1 MSTMSNKITGKE
13 YPLSKI
19 FSADFEYHIPG
30 YQRPYAWTEEET
42 GILFDDLYE
51 FFQTEAVDNYFLGSI
66 VLIKDENKPYADVID
81 GQQRLT
87 TLSIL
92 FSVMANSFH
101 TEAYRNNCKKYLQE
115 EGNILEGIAAQ
126 PRIFLRDWDQDFFSK
141 YIQDIQ
147 LDALVQIDP
156 VTLDT
161 EAKRH
166 IQKNCTVLR
175 EKFSKVF
182 NDENDLLK
190 FTQFILTRCFL
201 VVVSTP
207 NQESAF
213 RVFSVMNSRGLDLL
227 PTDIIKSM
235 TIGKLPKDE
244 EQKYTEKWEELENL
258 TGRDGFNEVFTHT
271 RTIFAKERPKKNL
284 LDEFKEYVIKQT
296 SPKSL
301 VDEYLIPYTEAY
313 VCLKNCDFSS
323 TQNAEE
329 INELLLWLNKTNNH
343 DWMPPA
349 IKFLTD
355 HKNDSVYILWFIR
368 KLERLASYLL
378 VTAKDVNQRM
388 ERYKWILVEMESRP
402 DNNLTAPLENIELTD
417 WEKQQFIDALNGEI
431 YSMTAKRRNYI
442 IQRLDSFLS
451 DGGATYN
458 TKLFTIEHVLP
469 QHPSADSE
477 WMKLWP
483 DTQTQ
488 RFWLNKVANLV
499 PLTRQRNSA
508 AQNYDFNTKKIKYFQ
523 SKNGT
528 SSYTLT
534 TQVINIAAWTPEVV
548 EARQKDLE
556 EIFISK
562 WDLKISKENS
572 SENPIYKLAGRGGN
586 ASGYSLDGDNFVVMK
601 GSHIAPDITDGLQT
615 GYLVLRNQLIAD
627 GMIVDGTFKEDYTF
641 TSVSAAAVVILG
653 RSANGRTEWTK
664 LDGRTFAQVGH

>member
-175 EKFSKVF
+175 EKFSEVF

-244 EQKYTEKWEELENL
+244 KQKYTEKWEELENL

-488 RFWLNKVANLV
+488 RFWLNKIANLV

-615 GYLVLRNQLIAD
+615 GYLILRNQLIVD

>member
-51 FFQTEAVDNYFLGSI
+51 FFQTEAIDNYFLGSI

-101 TEAYRNNCKKYLQE
+101 TEDYRNNCKKYLQE

-175 EKFSKVF
+175 EKFSEVF

-488 RFWLNKVANLV
+488 RFWLNKIANLV

-615 GYLVLRNQLIAD
+615 GYLILRNQLIAD

>member
-13 YPLSKI
+13 YPLFKI

-175 EKFSKVF
+175 EKFSEVF

-488 RFWLNKVANLV
+488 RFWLNKIANLV

-615 GYLVLRNQLIAD
+615 GYLILRNQLIVD

>member
-101 TEAYRNNCKKYLQE
+101 TEDYRNNCKKYLQE

-175 EKFSKVF
+175 EKFSEVF

-488 RFWLNKVANLV
+488 RFWLNKIANLV
-499 PLTRQRNSA
+499 PLTRMHNSA

-615 GYLVLRNQLIAD
+615 GYLILRNQLIAD

>member
-175 EKFSKVF
+175 EKFSEVF

-244 EQKYTEKWEELENL
+244 EQKYTEKWEEFENL

-488 RFWLNKVANLV
+488 RFWLNKIANLV

-615 GYLVLRNQLIAD
+615 GYLILRNQLIAD

>member
-175 EKFSKVF
+175 EKFSEVF

-244 EQKYTEKWEELENL
+244 KQKYTEKWEEFENL

-488 RFWLNKVANLV
+488 RFWLNKIANLV

-615 GYLVLRNQLIAD
+615 GYLILRNQLIAD
-627 GMIVDGTFKEDYTF
+627 GMIIDGTFKEDYTF
-641 TSVSAAAVVILG
+641 TSASAAAVVILG

>member
-51 FFQTEAVDNYFLGSI
+51 FFQTEAIDNYFLGSI

-175 EKFSKVF
+175 EKFSEVF

-213 RVFSVMNSRGLDLL
+213 RIFSVMNSRGLDLL

-488 RFWLNKVANLV
+488 RFWLNKIANLV

-615 GYLVLRNQLIAD
+615 GYLILRNQLIAD

>member
-175 EKFSKVF
+175 EKFSEVF

-244 EQKYTEKWEELENL
+244 EQKYTEKWEELQNL

-488 RFWLNKVANLV
+488 RFWLNKIANLV

-556 EIFISK
+556 KIFISK

-615 GYLVLRNQLIAD
+615 GYLILRNQLIAD

>member
-101 TEAYRNNCKKYLQE
+101 TETYRNNCKKYLQE

-175 EKFSKVF
+175 EKFSEVF

-488 RFWLNKVANLV
+488 RFWLNKIANLV

-615 GYLVLRNQLIAD
+615 GYLILRNQLIAD

>member
-51 FFQTEAVDNYFLGSI
+51 FFQTEAIDNYFLGSI

-175 EKFSKVF
+175 EKFSEVF

-402 DNNLTAPLENIELTD
+402 DNNLTEPLENIELTD

-488 RFWLNKVANLV
+488 RFWLNKIANLV

-615 GYLVLRNQLIAD
+615 GYLILRNQLIAD

>member
-66 VLIKDENKPYADVID
+66 VLIKDENKPYADGID

-92 FSVMANSFH
+92 FSVMANSFY

-175 EKFSKVF
+175 EKFSEVF

-488 RFWLNKVANLV
+488 RFWLNKIANLV

-615 GYLVLRNQLIAD
+615 GYLILRNQLIAD

-641 TSVSAAAVVILG
+641 TSASAAAVVILG